1 MEKTKVDLNTII
13 ANYIVDSSSALQ
25 TFLDNKVNKEMT
37 MDDINQIVIILHAI
51 DLSAKKQAEDLGN
64 MQVKDYGG
72 EVFE

>member
-13 ANYIVDSSSALQ
+13 ANYIVDSASALQ
-25 TFLDNKVNKEMT
+25 TFLDNKLNKEMT

-51 DLSAKKQAEDLGN
+51 ELLAKKQAEDLGN